1 MSLTLNKIGERAWLV
16 LLVIIVAYGV
26 YVFSGLFMVILLA
39 ATAPIT
45 MAWESLA
52 LDYSVWIASALVTV
66 VPFVQTV
73 FTHADSRLTVARRAT
88 PILLS
93 FVIGG
98 SVLIMGALLL
108 PWPLWLSPAVPVV
121 TTLVIVV
128 GFYWYARKIKLL
140 LLK

>member
-1 MSLTLNKIGERAWLV
+1 MHPALTKIFRGFWFALV
-16 LLVIIVAYGV
+16 TILAVYGV
-26 YVFSGLFMVILLA
+26 YLFSGLFMVILLA

-108 PWPLWLSPAVPVV
+108 RWPLWLSPAVPVV

>member
-1 MSLTLNKIGERAWLV
+1 MRPALTKIFRGFWFALV
-16 LLVIIVAYGV
+16 TILAVYGV
-26 YVFSGLFMVILLA
+26 YLFSGLFMVILLA

-73 FTHADSRLTVARRAT
+73 FTHADSRLIVARRAT

-108 PWPLWLSPAVPVV
+108 RWPLWLSPAVPVV

>member
-1 MSLTLNKIGERAWLV
+1 MHPVLTKIFRGFWFALV
-16 LLVIIVAYGV
+16 TILAVYGV
-26 YVFSGLFMVILLA
+26 YLFSGLFMVILLA

-108 PWPLWLSPAVPVV
+108 RWPLWLSPAVPVV

>member
-1 MSLTLNKIGERAWLV
+1 MHPALTKIFRGFWFALV
-16 LLVIIVAYGV
+16 TILAVYGV
-26 YVFSGLFMVILLA
+26 YLFSGLFMVILLA

>member
-1 MSLTLNKIGERAWLV
+1 MHPPLTKIFRGFWFALV
-16 LLVIIVAYGV
+16 TILAVYGV
-26 YVFSGLFMVILLA
+26 YLFSGLFMVILLA

-52 LDYSVWIASALVTV
+52 LDYSVWIASALATV

-73 FTHADSRLTVARRAT
+73 FTHTGSRLAVARRAT

-108 PWPLWLSPAVPVV
+108 PWPLWLAPAVPVV

>member
-1 MSLTLNKIGERAWLV
+1 MNHTLKKIGQRTWFA
-16 LLVIIVAYGV
+16 LLAILTAYGV
-26 YVFSGLFMVILLA
+26 YVFGGLFMVILLA

-52 LDYSVWIASALVTV
+52 LDYSVWIASALVTM

-73 FTHADSRLTVARRAT
+73 FTHAGSRLTVARRAT

-93 FVIGG
+93 FAIGG

-108 PWPLWLSPAVPVV
+108 PWPLWLAPAVPVV